1 MNFLEMLR
9 VTVNNL
15 SAHKLRSAL
24 SVLGILIGVA
34 SVIAMIS
41 VGQGATYE
49 IRSRVEALGSD
60 LITVSPAF
68 RVGRAGVASAQ
79 LTEVFTLE
87 LADELAKAPAI
98 RDVVPIV
105 QVNGTIKYRDRN
117 LQTTLMG
124 VTSAYTSV
132 LNYPVANGRFFSEQD
147 LERYEKVLALGSE
160 VAQQLFPGEDPVGK
174 EVVIE
179 RAGTRFLFIVIGVMT
194 SKGQFG
200 FAQYD
205 NRIYMPVTT
214 IARRITGDRT
224 VNSYSLRVASTEQ
237 VNEAIE
243 QIEFILSRRISNPDD
258 YRVRAQQEIIETVN
272 QNAVTMTLLLGGI
285 AGIALLVG
293 GIGIMN
299 ILLVSVIERT
309 REIGIRKALGAK
321 RRDILWQ
328 FLTES
333 TFVSVLGGGIG
344 VLVGVGV
351 AALIASFS
359 RWPLI
364 VPSYAILLALV
375 FSLSVGLV
383 FGVYPAVRAAQLDPV
398 EALRYE

>member
-1 MNFLEMLR
+1 MSLLEMLR
-9 VTVNNL
+9 TTVSNL

-41 VGQGATYE
+41 VGQGATYD

-60 LITVSPAF
+60 LITVGSAF
-68 RVGRAGVASAQ
+68 RVGRAGVASTQVAQ
-79 LTEVFTLE
+79 TFTLE
-87 LADELAKAPAI
+87 LADELAKAPAV
-98 RDVVPIV
+98 RDVVPVI
-105 QVNGTIKYRDRN
+105 QTNGTIKYRDRN

-124 VTSAYTSV
+124 VTPAYSSV

-147 LERYEKVLALGSE
+147 LERYAKVLVLGSE
-160 VAQQLFPGEDPVGK
+160 IAQQIFPSEDPVGK

-179 RAGTRFLFIVIGVMT
+179 RSGTRFLFIVIGVMT

-205 NRIYMPVTT
+205 NRVYLPVTT
-214 IARRITGDRT
+214 VARRITGDRA
-224 VNSYSLRVASTEQ
+224 VNSYSLRVVSTEQ
-237 VNEAIE
+237 VDEAIA
-243 QIEFILSRRISNPDD
+243 QVEFILSRRISNSDD
-258 YRVRAQQEIIETVN
+258 YRVRAQQDIIETVN
-272 QNAVTMTLLLGGI
+272 QNAATMTFLLGGI

-321 RRDILWQ
+321 RRDILFQ

-333 TFVSVLGGGIG
+333 TVVSVLGGMIG
-344 VLVGVGV
+344 LLCGVGV

-359 RWPLI
+359 KWPLI
-364 VPSYAILLALV
+364 IPSYAIVLAV
-375 FSLSVGLV
+375 GFSLIVGLI
-383 FGVYPAVRAAQLDPV
+383 FGVYPAVRASRLDPV

>member
-1 MNFLEMLR
+1 MSFLEMLR
-9 VTVNNL
+9 VTVSNL

-79 LTEVFTLE
+79 ITQVFTLE
-87 LADELAKAPAI
+87 LADELAKAPAV
-98 RDVVPIV
+98 RDVVPII
-105 QVNGTIKYRDRN
+105 QTNGTIKYRDRN

-124 VTSAYTSV
+124 VTPAYSAV
-132 LNYPVANGRFFSEQD
+132 LNYAVANGRFFSEQD
-147 LERYEKVLALGSE
+147 VERYEKVLTLGSE
-160 VAQQLFPGEDPVGK
+160 VAQQLFAGEDPVGK

-205 NRIYMPVTT
+205 NRIYVPVTT
-214 IARRITGDRT
+214 VARRITGDRT

-237 VNEAIE
+237 VHEAIE
-243 QIEFILSRRISNPDD
+243 QIEFILSRRISNPED

-351 AALIASFS
+351 AALIAWFS

-364 VPSYAILLALV
+364 VPSYAILLALA
-375 FSLSVGLV
+375 FSLMVGLV

>member
-1 MNFLEMLR
+1 MSFLEMLR
-9 VTVNNL
+9 VTVSNL

-79 LTEVFTLE
+79 ITQVFTLE
-87 LADELAKAPAI
+87 LADELAKAPAV
-98 RDVVPIV
+98 RDVVPII
-105 QVNGTIKYRDRN
+105 QTNGTIKYRDRN

-124 VTSAYTSV
+124 VTPAYSAV
-132 LNYPVANGRFFSEQD
+132 LNYAVANGRFFSEQD
-147 LERYEKVLALGSE
+147 VERYEKVLTLGSE
-160 VAQQLFPGEDPVGK
+160 VAQQLFAGEDPVGK

-205 NRIYMPVTT
+205 NRIYVPVTT
-214 IARRITGDRT
+214 VARRITGDRT

-237 VNEAIE
+237 VHEAIE
-243 QIEFILSRRISNPDD
+243 QIEFILSRRISNPED

-364 VPSYAILLALV
+364 VPSYAILLALA
-375 FSLSVGLV
+375 FSLMVGLV